1 LFLKTDGAGNL
12 SFDSL
17 SFSTPLAVIG
27 NATAGS
33 EIRLPED
40 TDNGSNYVAIKAP
53 DTIAS
58 NLTLT
63 LPSADGSSGQVL
75 QTNGSGVLSFAGV
88 SASAGQVIQV
98 VTATDSTQRNTTS
111 TSFVTASNTLSVSI
125 TPSSA
130 SNKILILVSC
140 AVNSNDNYSFYT
152 IFRGAT
158 DLGASSDKGL
168 AIAYGGGGGSRFNLG
183 INYLDSPATTS
194 ATTYQLY
201 FRILSGTTAGINNE
215 DTKGSITCLEIK
227 G

>member
-1 LFLKTDGAGNL
+1 MFLKTDGAGNL

-27 NATAGS
+27 NATSGS

-40 TDNGSNYVAIKAP
+40 TDNGSNYVALKAP

-98 VTATDSTQRNTTS
+98 VQATDTTQRTTTS
-111 TSFVTASNTLSVSI
+111 SSYVTASNTLSVSI

-130 SNKILILVSC
+130 SNKIFILVTGSLYVQ
-140 AVNSNDNYSFYT
+140 AGGVFGTAT
-152 IFRGAT
+152 IFKDGTNLHAT
-158 DLGASSDKGL
+158 GFAKIYDSSDDN
-168 AIAYGGGGGSRFNLG
+168 ASPFAMSYYDAGGDTSSHTYDVRLKTTGSTL
-183 INYLDSPATTS
+183 YLQADS
-194 ATTYQLY
+194 
-201 FRILSGTTAGINNE
+201 
-215 DTKGSITCLEIK
+215 GSFGQIVAMEIK